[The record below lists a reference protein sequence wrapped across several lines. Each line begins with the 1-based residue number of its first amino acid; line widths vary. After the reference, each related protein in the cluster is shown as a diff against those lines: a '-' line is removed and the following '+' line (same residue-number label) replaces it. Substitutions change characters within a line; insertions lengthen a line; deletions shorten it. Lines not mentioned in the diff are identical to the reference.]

1 MEDKK
6 EKKTKKKGY
15 VVLNT
20 LLIALLLIAFLG
32 IGYAVGSTQILKGI
46 DLNKTGTIEKSK
58 TTSGEVE
65 NLSIVDKRIS
75 KALRGFEQIGLN
87 PEEIYES
94 DVTKLSKKELII
106 TALKG
111 LEYEQI
117 NY

>member
-46 DLNKTGTIEKSK
+46 DLNKTGTI
-58 TTSGEVE
+58 
-65 NLSIVDKRIS
+65 
-75 KALRGFEQIGLN
+75 
-87 PEEIYES
+87 
-94 DVTKLSKKELII
+94 
-106 TALKG
+106 
-111 LEYEQI
+111 
-117 NY
+117 